1 MDQHK
6 AAAAD
11 IAGAWICDCERE
23 TDGHGS
29 VNRIAAT
36 IENLNAD
43 TRRALFLGNHHPVVR
58 EDRLRRRN
66 RRGAR
71 DRRDLG

>member
-1 MDQHK
+1 MDQHE

-23 TDGHGS
+23 TDGDGS

-36 IENLNAD
+36 IENLNTD
-43 TRRALFLGNHHPVVR
+43 TRCALFLGNHHPVAR
-58 EDRLRRRN
+58 KDRLRRRN
-66 RRGAR
+66 DRGAC